1 MCFLYCGCP
10 YSATCATVLS
20 VLHVLRLCVCFTLV
34 VRVRQKREEYEIQNK
49 EVQKK
54 NISNALVYFSIET
67 KFNIQ
72 NKREKIASTKDKT
85 F

>member
-20 VLHVLRLCVCFTLV
+20 VLHVLRLCVCFTVV

-54 NISNALVYFSIET
+54 NISNALIYFSIET
-67 KFNIQ
+67 NIQ
-72 NKREKIASTKDKT
+72 KREKK
-85 F
+85 